1 MKKTLLLVAL
11 GVLAAAGCKKGNM
24 AERQK
29 QALETRKNEVRSEVD
44 QVLTGWLDHMVE
56 TLPADV
62 KKYPKVKSSLVDW
75 RLKTL
80 EYDWRRPLGAAVVK
94 ARGTPFEAELK
105 AIPEFFD
112 QLDLFW
118 NKKIDFKDY
127 MKAWAKLKEATD
139 DRPANLL
146 ADFDHT
152 FVHLEA
158 FYGAQDM
165 DGDDR
170 AIYFFRHW
178 QVAFQFPREYHE
190 AVSDYLAR
198 ICKAKLSDYCRNVP
212 FEVMHFAMERPYL
225 KEAMRITGEFMD
237 QYKDCKLNRVFVPFL
252 ADVKARV
259 PKIGEFKEFPLVP
272 ESVSRAPYVGDLIF
286 TVSKKGIDYE
296 GFSFMDFSDGWS
308 GGAAAWRSM
317 AAELDKM
324 QVSLEERR
332 GPENLELM
340 LVMMDREAL
349 MSIPARLV
357 SMVKKHPAR
366 YITFG
371 ARRKLDGIN
380 RKASLGRL
388 EFREVPVKARILE
401 LEGKGR
407 LRCQP
412 LGQSDDSEDLPSKVK
427 GVVHLGPDGMLAGTL
442 EGGKIRSVKPV
453 DKAGALKHLS
463 SGVGLL
469 AVDSK
474 VTYERFVGLMD
485 ALFLKCE
492 DAECQVVNELKPR
505 LEVQVCTM

>member
-1 MKKTLLLVAL
+1 MKKTLLLLAL
-11 GVLAAAGCKKGNM
+11 AMLAAAGCKKGNM

-29 QALETRKNEVRSEVD
+29 QALDSRKNEIRSEVD
-44 QVLTGWLDHMVE
+44 QVLNGWLDHMVE

-62 KKYPKVKSSLVDW
+62 KKYPKVKSSLVNW
-75 RLKTL
+75 RLKTMD
-80 EYDWRRPLGAAVVK
+80 YDWRRPLGAAVVK

-112 QLDLFW
+112 QMELFW

-127 MKAWAKLKEATD
+127 MKAWASLKEASD
-139 DRPANLL
+139 DLPANLL

-237 QYKDCKLNRVFVPFL
+237 RYKDCKLNRVFVPFL

-259 PKIGEFKEFPLVP
+259 PKIAEFKEYPPVP
-272 ESVSRAPYVGDLIF
+272 ETVSRSPYVGDLIF
-286 TVSKKGIDYE
+286 TVSRQGIDYE
-296 GFSFMDFSDGWS
+296 GYNFMDFSDGWTGR
-308 GGAAAWRSM
+308 GGAWGSM
-317 AAELDKM
+317 SAEIDKM
-324 QVSLEERR
+324 QISLEERR

-340 LVMMDREAL
+340 LVMMDKQAPL
-349 MSIPARLV
+349 SIPARLV
-357 SMVKKHPAR
+357 SMMKKHPAR

-371 ARRKLDGIN
+371 ARRKLDGVN
-380 RKASLGRL
+380 RKATLGRL
-388 EFREVPVKARILE
+388 EFREVPVKARNLDM
-401 LEGKGR
+401 EGR
-407 LRCQP
+407 WRIRCKP
-412 LGQSDDSEDLPSKVK
+412 LGQSDDSDDLPSKVRN
-427 GVVHLGPDGMLAGTL
+427 VVFLGPDAILAGTL
-442 EGGKIRSVKPV
+442 DGKRVKAPTAV
-453 DKAGALKHLS
+453 DKDEALKRLAT
-463 SGVGLL
+463 GVGLL
-469 AVDSK
+469 AVDSRI
-474 VTYERFVGLMD
+474 TYERFVGFID
-485 ALFLKCE
+485 GLFRQCE
-492 DAECQVVNELKPR
+492 DSDCQVVKDLKPR
-505 LEVQVCTM
+505 LEVQVCSR